1 MAIFNINDVDYL
13 GRVNEHD
20 LTEGTA
26 KKRRTIKEKLF
37 WHIKKHDISTEN
49 LCRVELVTM
58 PRFCGY
64 AFNPV
69 SIYYCYDI
77 NDELKVLVL
86 EVNNTFGEKH
96 LYILDRDNEADK
108 SIRLGFDMSFT
119 IKRAFHVSPF
129 NDRKGIYKAFCKDPK
144 SGYLDMRLVMY
155 TDPSHSDDVPSENI
169 THKSNTPIQQFRKKM
184 VATASGHSYSLNLI
198 SVIYAIM
205 TYPLEIFLTMPRILK
220 EAYKLHYYKDLGIYH
235 RPIPVEGTVVKLDP
249 NFIDRHTSIINITIH
264 LPDPNIPPIQ
274 IHSDNYNGD
283 LQNIKHIKIS
293 LHNYSFFTNIL
304 INQNFYRALLIG
316 YFEKAWDCDDLP
328 SLIDLFFNHSNI
340 IEDDLK
346 DKHDNSIHRDNKQRL
361 SFYESKIAMIRRWF
375 WKKLLTDENAGGIKS
390 KQEFDEML
398 HSLWPA
404 EGVDQD
410 FITSIAQN
418 DVCFDLRLK
427 AIINSHKNVAIA
439 LRDLLI
445 KNNENK
451 ILALFGYTHLYLLT
465 IPSNNSIKHLQPLIS
480 HQLHLLPFPPRYIP
494 YEGKEPIVHLID
506 RFVFLDNYSIFKKRW
521 EKIKYLLMVGL
532 MACAYK
538 ADFKF
543 WKLTTR
549 FIDGPSG
556 NPFLGERWLWE
567 GVINLLKGGKDYEK
581 EIYRIDDEEKKE
593 NNNFLEGWE
602 VVYER
607 KANSNKLEL
616 MTPPSPLLILP
627 RKDEILKEDKQF
639 RLWYFMKCYRNR
651 ITNMLSNYHCV
662 VFFILIAVLMVK
674 AFPKQNLRVRN
685 PCFPPID
692 TCVSSCAAPK
702 LIQDSSGAS
711 SNNYESCFS
720 NNHALE
726 SCDELE
732 QQVAYC
738 NQNEN
743 NYNLVCKRTP
753 LNNLPIHYKQPL
765 FMVRSLLNK
774 RSPIILDIG
783 SEGYNQ
789 YQQENLCD
797 SDLAECCS
805 QQQQQ
810 SICNENENSFSKVGK
825 RNLNKRI
832 MNIGYQGQKRRLNGR
847 SYLSNCNGLYKRD
860 GNYPR
865 FTR

>member
-1 MAIFNINDVDYL
+1 MAIFNINDDDYL

-26 KKRRTIKEKLF
+26 KKKRTIKEKLF
-37 WHIKKHDISTEN
+37 WHIKKHDIPTEN
-49 LCRVELVTM
+49 LCRAELVTM

-69 SIYYCYDI
+69 SFYYCYDI
-77 NDELKVLVL
+77 NDVLKVLVL

-155 TDPSHSDDVPSENI
+155 TDPSHSDDVSSDNI
-169 THKSNTPIQQFRKKM
+169 TYKSNTPIQRFRKKL

-220 EAYKLHYYKDLGIYH
+220 EAYKLHYYKNLGIYH

-249 NFIDRHTSIINITIH
+249 NFIDRYAQEIITKYLFYLVSKHTSIINITIH

-274 IHSDNYNGD
+274 IYPDNYNGD

-293 LHNYSFFTNIL
+293 LHNYSFFTNLL

-316 YFEKAWDCDDLP
+316 YFEKAWDCNDLP
-328 SLIDLFFNHSNI
+328 SLIDLFFNHPNI

-361 SFYESKIAMIRRWF
+361 SFYESKTAMIRRWY
-375 WKKLLTDENAGGIKS
+375 WKKLLNDENTGGIKS

-410 FITSIAQN
+410 FIASIAQN

-427 AIINSHKNVAIA
+427 AIINSHKNIAIA
-439 LRDLLI
+439 FRDLLI

-494 YEGKEPIVHLID
+494 YEG
-506 RFVFLDNYSIFKKRW
+506 
-521 EKIKYLLMVGL
+521 
-532 MACAYK
+532 
-538 ADFKF
+538 
-543 WKLTTR
+543 
-549 FIDGPSG
+549 
-556 NPFLGERWLWE
+556 
-567 GVINLLKGGKDYEK
+567 
-581 EIYRIDDEEKKE
+581 
-593 NNNFLEGWE
+593 WE

-607 KANSNKLEL
+607 KANNNKLEL
-616 MTPPSPLLILP
+616 MTLSSPLPLLP
-627 RKDEILKEDKQF
+627 REDEILKEDRQF
-639 RLWYFMKCYRNR
+639 RLWYFMKCYRNG
-651 ITNMLSNYHCV
+651 
-662 VFFILIAVLMVK
+662 VL
-674 AFPKQNLRVRN
+674 FRN
-685 PCFPPID
+685 
-692 TCVSSCAAPK
+692 
-702 LIQDSSGAS
+702 
-711 SNNYESCFS
+711 N
-720 NNHALE
+720 
-726 SCDELE
+726 
-732 QQVAYC
+732 
-738 NQNEN
+738 
-743 NYNLVCKRTP
+743 
-753 LNNLPIHYKQPL
+753 
-765 FMVRSLLNK
+765 
-774 RSPIILDIG
+774 
-783 SEGYNQ
+783 
-789 YQQENLCD
+789 
-797 SDLAECCS
+797 DL
-805 QQQQQ
+805 
-810 SICNENENSFSKVGK
+810 
-825 RNLNKRI
+825 
-832 MNIGYQGQKRRLNGR
+832 
-847 SYLSNCNGLYKRD
+847 
-860 GNYPR
+860 
-865 FTR
+865 